1 MLTSF
6 VTQYLF
12 AVFRCATNMKL
23 FLLLCICINQYDYY
37 VHVLIN
43 HLNSHS
49 PLHTMKL
56 VYRSNHT
63 SEYKLNYT
71 KTIVLSINKLPLFIL
86 KL

>member
-1 MLTSF
+1 MLNSF

-12 AVFRCATNMKL
+12 GVFRCVINMKL
-23 FLLLCICINQYDYY
+23 FKLLSICINQYDYY
-37 VHVLIN
+37 VHILIN

-49 PLHTMKL
+49 PLRTMKF

-63 SEYKLNYT
+63 SDYKLNYT
-71 KTIVLSINKLPLFIL
+71 NRIVLSINKLPLFIL